1 MPFVQRTDGAVS
13 GLYANP
19 QPQPDGSDLAPEWL
33 ADDHPD
39 VIVYLHPAAGAAQIA
54 YVRLR
59 ETDYVEFRV
68 WTPAR
73 TPSPAWLAWREAL
86 REVARGN
93 ATVIPDEPPRYGAA
107 QPAPVVVADD
117 DLTIDRD
124 ALADLIREVMAEA
137 APAAPAIVIP
147 EALTGFVLV
156 DEAPADTRARLAARW
171 QELTHLLQM
180 GLADSDLAHEHTLLS
195 AHQGWL
201 TS

>member
-1 MPFVQRTDGAVS
+1 MPYVQRTDGAVS

-33 ADDHPD
+33 ADDHPE
-39 VIVYLHPAAGAAQIA
+39 VVVYLHPAPDPRRLAA
-54 YVRLR
+54 VRLR

-107 QPAPVVVADD
+107 QPAPEPEP
-117 DLTIDRD
+117 
-124 ALADLIREVMAEA
+124 EV
-137 APAAPAIVIP
+137 PAVP

-156 DEAPADTRARLAARW
+156 NEAPDATRARLMARW